1 MKNILR
7 ALIFSGLSL
16 VLVACSQ
23 ETKEVTPASSK
34 QTQATSS
41 SVQVASSTPVTTSQE
56 PVFEKAG
63 EFVSV
68 NHPTAGRVTM
78 KQVDGVYH
86 VFLEGMTT
94 DEGPDLKL
102 VVSTQSGENWK
113 ENYQVISDFHMIQGD
128 SAYALPVELDPNS
141 IQTVLIWCEEHDSLY
156 GFATLA

>member
-78 KQVDGVYH
+78 KQVDGVYRI
-86 VFLEGMTT
+86 LIEGMAT
-94 DEGPDLKL
+94 DEGPDLKV
-102 VVSTQSGENWK
+102 VVSTKSGDHWK
-113 ENYQVISDFHMIQGD
+113 EDYRVISDFHVIQGD
-128 SAYALPVELDPNS
+128 SSYDLPADIDPS
-141 IQTVLIWCEEHDSLY
+141 TIQTILIWCEEHDSLY
-156 GFATLA
+156 GFATLV